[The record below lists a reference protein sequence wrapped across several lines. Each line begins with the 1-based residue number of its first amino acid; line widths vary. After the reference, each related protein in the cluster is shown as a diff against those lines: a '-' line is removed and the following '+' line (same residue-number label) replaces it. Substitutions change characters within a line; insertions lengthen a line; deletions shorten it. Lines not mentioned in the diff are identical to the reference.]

1 MAGLSVSRRDTQNF
15 LRKGV
20 RVGARGSVLRAM
32 PGFFTPAMPLA
43 LSLLASTDAIG
54 PDIVELPRANGP
66 IFRAW
71 TATRPWLAPGPAA
84 GASAPNTGAPAAL
97 PRISSRFG
105 PRADPFHRAARMHYG
120 IDIPG
125 RAGTPVYAAESGVV
139 RFAGRAGGYG
149 NLIEIVHPGGARTRY
164 GHLAAILVPAG
175 TQVAR
180 GAPIARMGSTGRS
193 TGSHLHFELRTHG
206 RAVDPLPYLGD
217 AAPAREAI
225 VVTPAA
231 PHVSAF
237 ALARGRTKD
246 SGTVP

>member
-1 MAGLSVSRRDTQNF
+1 VAAGSVTRN
-15 LRKGV
+15 GV
-20 RVGARGSVLRAM
+20 RNFSRKAMRVRPRGSVLRAM
-32 PGFFTPAMPLA
+32 PGFFTPALPLA
-43 LSLLASTDAIG
+43 LSLLAGVDDTA
-54 PDIVELPRANGP
+54 PDITELPRANGP
-66 IFRAW
+66 MFRARI
-71 TATRPWLAPGPAA
+71 ATRPWLAPGPAA

-105 PRADPFHRAARMHYG
+105 PRADPFHRAARMHHG

-125 RAGTPVYAAESGVV
+125 RAGTPVYAAEDGVV

-180 GAPIARMGSTGRS
+180 GEAIARMGSTGRS
-193 TGSHLHFELRTHG
+193 TASHLHFELRTNG
-206 RAVDPLPYLGD
+206 RAVDPLPYLGG
-217 AAPAREAI
+217 AAPARERA
-225 VVTPAA
+225 VTTPTA

-237 ALARGRTKD
+237 ALARGQTKD
-246 SGTVP
+246 NGPVP